1 MKENISKIGVVSGA
15 FLASLCCIGPIVL
28 AALGLGGVGFIVG
41 LEAYRPYFI
50 GFTATALGLAFYFT
64 YRKKEVECE
73 DGTCKVETGSKNSK
87 LILWSI
93 TALAAFFI
101 AFPYINWTD
110 DDFDFSNV
118 SPEMTVLTLPV
129 TGMTCE
135 SCDNAVELAVGRVN
149 GVEGV
154 SADYVKGEAK
164 VAFVENSASIAEIVE
179 AIKKLGYG
187 VRVPESRLPGGKQN
201 EKN

>member
-1 MKENISKIGVVSGA
+1 MKEKLSNIGVVSGA

-28 AALGLGGVGFIVG
+28 ATLGLGGVGFIVG

-50 GFTATALGLAFYFT
+50 GFTAVALGLAFFLT

-73 DGTCKVETGSKNSK
+73 DGSCKVETGSKNSK

-93 TALAAFFI
+93 TVLAAFFI
-101 AFPYINWTD
+101 AFPYINWTN

-118 SPEMTVLTLPV
+118 NPEITVLTLPV

-135 SCDNAVELAVGRVN
+135 SCNNAVELAVGRVN

-154 SADYVKGEAK
+154 SADYIKGEAM
-164 VAFVENSASIAEIVE
+164 VAFDENSTSAADIVE
-179 AIKKLGYG
+179 AINKLGYG
-187 VRVPESRLPGGKQN
+187 AKVHESLVTGGK
-201 EKN
+201 

>member
-1 MKENISKIGVVSGA
+1 MKEKLSNIGVVSGA
-15 FLASLCCIGPIVL
+15 FLASLCCIGPVVL
-28 AALGLGGVGFIVG
+28 ATLGLGGAGFIVG

-50 GFTATALGLAFYFT
+50 GFTISVLGLAFFLT
-64 YRKKEVECE
+64 YLKKEAACE
-73 DGTCKVETGSKNSK
+73 DGSCKVETKSKNSK

-93 TALAAFFI
+93 TVLSAFFI
-101 AFPYINWTD
+101 VFPYINWTD

-135 SCDNAVELAVGRVN
+135 SCNNAVELAVGRVD

-154 SADYVKGEAK
+154 SADYIKGEAM
-164 VAFVENSASIAEIVE
+164 VAFDENSASAAEIVE

-187 VRVPESRLPGGKQN
+187 ARVRGEKQN

>member
-135 SCDNAVELAVGRVN
+135 SCNNAVELAVGRVD

-154 SADYVKGEAK
+154 SADYIKGEAM
-164 VAFVENSASIAEIVE
+164 VAFDENSASAAEIVE

-187 VRVPESRLPGGKQN
+187 ARVRGEKQN